1 MVALSPPPF
10 VTAATRTPY
19 LRGMRCSVL
28 FGILAVLPLSL
39 KAQPPAG
46 YYDPAA
52 GLYGEALRNA
62 LYTIIDDHTVLA
74 NSQLWSAYEVCDAK
88 PNGTVWDM
96 YSDVPDGT
104 PAYVYQFGA
113 DQCGTYNEEGDC
125 FNREHSFPQSW
136 FDSSVPA
143 STDLFHLY
151 PTDAWANQ
159 KRGNNAYGEV
169 GSTTWVGSNG
179 SKLGNCIYPGCSGVA
194 FEPIDAYKGDFAR
207 SYFYMLTRYLPELGS
222 WNSPMMSG
230 GEFLPWA
237 ENMLLEWHALDPVSA
252 KEIARNNAV
261 FNIQGNRN
269 PYIDQPTWVSSI
281 WGPTASVAETWG
293 SQVRTWAHGGDVYLR
308 GLLPGEVPTVQVF
321 DAVGRTVAQRP
332 VNSDGPMGLRL
343 TPGAYVVHVQYAGQR
358 VVRSVVSE

>member
-1 MVALSPPPF
+1 MRSALH
-10 VTAATRTPY
+10 
-19 LRGMRCSVL
+19 
-28 FGILAVLPLSL
+28 
-39 KAQPPAG
+39 
-46 YYDPAA
+46 D
-52 GLYGEALRNA
+52 
-62 LYTIIDDHTVLA
+62 IIDDHIALA
-74 NSQLWSAYEVCDAK
+74 NSQLWAAFEACDAR
-88 PNGTVWDM
+88 PDGSVWDM

-104 PAYVYQFGA
+104 PAYIYQFGT

-179 SKLGNCIYPGCSGVA
+179 SKVGTCIYPGCSGVV

-207 SYFYMLTRYLPELGS
+207 SYFYMLVRYLPELSS

-230 GEFLPWA
+230 GAFLPWA
-237 ENMLLEWHALDPVSA
+237 ENMLLEWHASDPVSP
-252 KEIARNNAV
+252 KEVARNNAV

-269 PYIDQPTWVSSI
+269 PFIDQPEWVSSI
-281 WGPTASVAETWG
+281 WGPSASVEEAWG
-293 SQVRTWAHGGDVYLR
+293 RTIRTWVLEGDVQLR
-308 GLLPGEVPTVQVF
+308 GL
-321 DAVGRTVAQRP
+321 DAGQAIDVRVLDTMGRTIAHRAARE
-332 VNSDGPMGLRL
+332 DGPLGTRLTAGAYLLLLEHQGLRI
-343 TPGAYVVHVQYAGQR
+343 TRRIVVP
-358 VVRSVVSE
+358 

>member
-1 MVALSPPPF
+1 MCRTVLRLVLVALPF
-10 VTAATRTPY
+10 P
-19 LRGMRCSVL
+19 L
-28 FGILAVLPLSL
+28 F
-39 KAQPPAG
+39 AQPPAG
-46 YYDPAA
+46 YYEPAA
-52 GLYGEALRNA
+52 GLYGEALRSA
-62 LYTIIDDHTVLA
+62 LHDIIDDHAVLA
-74 NSQLWSAYEVCDAK
+74 NSQLWAAYEACDAK
-88 PNGTVWDM
+88 PDGTVWDM

-104 PAYVYQFGA
+104 PAYVYQFGV

-136 FDSSVPA
+136 FNSSVPA

-179 SKLGNCIYPGCSGVA
+179 SKLGTCIYPGCTGVA

-237 ENMLLEWHALDPVSA
+237 ENMLLEWHAADPVSP
-252 KEIARNNAV
+252 KEVARNNAV

-269 PYIDQPTWVSSI
+269 PFIDQPEWVSSI
-281 WGPTASVAETWG
+281 WGPSASVEEAWG
-293 SQVRTWAHGGDVYLR
+293 RMIRTWVVEGDVHLR
-308 GLLPGEVPTVQVF
+308 GLEAGQAI
-321 DAVGRTVAQRP
+321 DARVMDTMGRTVVRRSARA
-332 VNSDGPMGLRL
+332 DGPLGTRL
-343 TPGAYVVHVQYAGQR
+343 KAGAYLLLLEHQGVRTTRRLVVQ
-358 VVRSVVSE
+358 